1 MSESPYIR
9 FVKDKQPE
17 PDPNYVHDLVVLR
30 AMVRQEDYQGDIGWG
45 GTWTKERY
53 EQLRDKHPEAV
64 MAFEAE
70 VRWAKEEAQL
80 RRETFERYKDS
91 PYLEEQRRTYPS
103 NPGKERYLQ
112 KIGRLRY
119 VMTLKKLG
127 YGDRMIAMAF
137 TNLRRAYPEAHEAFR
152 GELEEPRNV

>member
-9 FVKDKQPE
+9 WVKNKDPE
-17 PDPNYVHDLVVLR
+17 PDPNYVYELNVLR

-53 EQLRDKHPEAV
+53 QRLRNGHPEAV

-70 VRWAKEEAQL
+70 VRWGREEAQL

-91 PYLEEQRRTYPS
+91 PYLEEQKRAYPG
-103 NPGKERYLQ
+103 NPNKDRYLE
-112 KIGRLRY
+112 KIGRLRH
-119 VMTLKKLG
+119 VMILFKLG
-127 YGDRMIAMAF
+127 YGSREMAMLKV
-137 TNLRRAYPEAHEAFR
+137 NSSKRYPEAREAFER
-152 GELEEPRNV
+152 ELEGL

>member
-9 FVKDKQPE
+9 LVKDKQPE

-30 AMVRQEDYQGDIGWG
+30 AMVRQEARQGDIGWS

-53 EQLRDKHPEAV
+53 QRLRDEYPEAV

-70 VRWAKEEAQL
+70 IQWAKEEAQL
-80 RRETFERYKDS
+80 RQETFERYEDS
-91 PYLEEQRRTYPS
+91 PYLEEQRRMYPE
-103 NPGKERYLQ
+103 NPDKERYLQ

-137 TNLRRAYPEAHEAFR
+137 TNLRRAYPEAHEAFER
-152 GELEEPRNV
+152 ELGGP

>member
-9 FVKDKQPE
+9 WVKNKDPE
-17 PDPNYVHDLVVLR
+17 PDPQYVHDLVVLR
-30 AMVRQEDYQGDIGWG
+30 AMVRQEARQGDAGWG

-53 EQLRDKHPEAV
+53 QRLREEYPEAL

-70 VRWAKEEAQL
+70 IRWAEEAQQL

-91 PYLEEQRRTYPS
+91 PYLEEQRRAYPS
-103 NPGKERYLQ
+103 NPDKERYIE

-119 VMTLKKLG
+119 VMFLKKLG
-127 YGDRMIAMAF
+127 YVDRMIAMAF
-137 TNLRRAYPEAHEAFR
+137 TNLRRAYPEAHEAFES
-152 GELEEPRNV
+152 ELEGL

>member
-9 FVKDKQPE
+9 RVKNKDPE
-17 PDPNYVHDLVVLR
+17 PDPDYVHDLVVLR
-30 AMVRQEDYQGDIGWG
+30 AMVRQEERQGDIGWG

-53 EQLRDKHPEAV
+53 QRLRDAHPEAI

-70 VRWAKEEAQL
+70 IRWAKEEAQL
-80 RRETFERYKDS
+80 RRETFERHKDS
-91 PYLEEQRRTYPS
+91 PYLEEQKRAYPA

-119 VMTLKKLG
+119 LMILKKLG
-127 YGDRMIAMAF
+127 YVDRMIATAF
-137 TNLRRAYPEAHEAFR
+137 TNLSNAYPEAHEAFR
-152 GELEEPRNV
+152 RELEDL